1 MSRLQ
6 ELAIALAQVEPDDPV
21 FQERLFELRQ
31 HVKQG
36 MTVAS
41 ADLLE
46 RALSIHG
53 SDDVEI
59 DDGALTSET
68 SKGAWV
74 QAWVYV
80 EYPLVCPECG
90 GPIWDLPEANKLAK
104 CWNSAGHASGAPL
117 AFDPSD
123 D

>member
-1 MSRLQ
+1 MSQLQ
-6 ELAIALAQVEPDDPV
+6 TLAIALAQVEPDDPV

-41 ADLLE
+41 DELLE
-46 RALSIHG
+46 RARVIHG
-53 SDDVEI
+53 RSDIQI

-68 SKGAWV
+68 DEGAWV

-80 EYPLVCPECG
+80 KHPLVCPECG
-90 GPIWDLPEANKLAK
+90 EPVWDLPEANKLAK

-117 AFDPSD
+117 AFDLSD